1 MATRRS
7 RGLVMVVVVV
17 VAIAAL
23 VAWWRWPRPAGPA
36 RPPSPSP
43 GSPTVAGP
51 AAVSAGSGG
60 AAAADLT
67 RVRRLAPDERRRLG
81 EQIAAARRRAIARA
95 AGADAGA
102 AQAADGAGDPAD
114 VVIALE
120 QVGGPLRAA
129 LEDAIPLLA
138 DCYQQAGGGA
148 AARDAMARMTMIS
161 DPELGTVIDT
171 EQVTGADGAPLP
183 AALDECLRD
192 RIDALALPPLG
203 AGGRLPLQYTF
214 TFDDDDADAD
224 GDGLPGER

>member
-1 MATRRS
+1 MPVRRS
-7 RGLVMVVVVV
+7 SVIVVVVVV

-23 VAWWRWPRPAGPA
+23 VAWWRWPRAAGPA
-36 RPPSPSP
+36 RARSPSP
-43 GSPTVAGP
+43 GSSAVAAPTP
-51 AAVSAGSGG
+51 VSAEAGR
-60 AAAADLT
+60 AAAADPS

-95 AGADAGA
+95 TGADAGA
-102 AQAADGAGDPAD
+102 APATDGAGDPAD
-114 VVIALE
+114 VVIALD

-138 DCYQQAGGGA
+138 DCYQQAGGAA

-171 EQVTGADGAPLP
+171 EQVTGADGTPLP

-214 TFDDDDADAD
+214 TFDDDD
-224 GDGLPGER
+224 GIPGER